1 MKKLDPTMA
10 QQVAQAISVFQE
22 QRTGYPPKAVTV
34 VLSDDTLVV
43 TLHEALS
50 PAEKALARTP
60 EGAAQVQEF
69 HRQLFKRLRRLA
81 AGGDQA
87 HHRGRGGRSRRGSG
101 DDDRRRRA
109 CLHDRHDGAGVPAR
123 RQNLRGRL
131 EREWIRAI
139 SHTKRRVC
147 HVSPVEEKPGIG
159 GGRRGRW
166 FSFEMEPD
174 E

>member
-60 EGAAQVQEF
+60 EGAVQVQEF

-81 AGGDQA
+81 AAGDQT

-109 CLHDRHDGAGVPAR
+109 CIHDRHDGAGVPAR

-131 EREWIRAI
+131 EREWIKR
-139 SHTKRRVC
+139 SVTKN
-147 HVSPVEEKPGIG
+147 G
-159 GGRRGRW
+159 GL
-166 FSFEMEPD
+166 PC
-174 E
+174 